1 MSMATENKTSPVTPG
16 QFARWKAEGRPIT
29 VLTAYDHALAVLLD
43 AAGVDCLLVGDSL
56 GMVVQ
61 GHGTTL
67 PVTLGQMLYHTAMV
81 ARGTRRALVVGDMPF
96 GSYHESPRQ
105 AVRAAC
111 RFLKETG
118 CGAVKLEGGR
128 RMAATIRAIVDA
140 EVPVIGHV
148 GMTPQSVKRFG
159 GFKVQRDAEG
169 ILADA
174 RAVADAGAFAVVLE
188 CIPADLAATI
198 TRELPIAT
206 IGIGAGAH
214 CDGQVL
220 VLHDLLG
227 LYEGHKPRFVRRY
240 AELGQAVREAAST
253 YVEDVRDGRFPGEAE
268 SFH

>member
-1 MSMATENKTSPVTPG
+1 MASDSKTAPVTPHH
-16 QFARWKAEGRPIT
+16 FARWKAEGRAIAM
-29 VLTAYDHALAVLLD
+29 LTAYDHAMALLLD

-61 GHGTTL
+61 GQSTTL

-81 ARGTRRALVVGDMPF
+81 ARGARRALVVGDMPF

-128 RMAATIRAIVDA
+128 RMAETIRAIVDA
-140 EVPVIGHV
+140 EVPVMAHV

-159 GFKVQRDAEG
+159 GFKVQRDGAS

-174 RAVADAGAFAVVLE
+174 QAVADAGAFAVVLE

-198 TRELPIAT
+198 TREVPIAT
-206 IGIGAGAH
+206 IGIGAGAQ

-227 LYEGHKPRFVRRY
+227 LYEGHKPRFARRY
-240 AELGQAVREAAST
+240 AELGNEVRQAAARYIDDLRE
-253 YVEDVRDGRFPGEAE
+253 GRFPSEAE